1 MRFSKTFLAAGFTAS
16 VFAAPIPDE
25 DNGECYWEPEE
36 TSSALAVVASST
48 SASLVASSV
57 STSAA
62 ASLAATKAV
71 TSASVASSVSTS
83 VAASLAAT
91 KAVTSASVATSSPSS
106 TAATAAVTTS
116 AVASSSSSASS
127 ASSTGALEWLGVN
140 ESGAEFGTGN
150 IPGVLGTD
158 YTWPLTASIQTLM
171 DKGMNIFRI
180 PFLMER
186 LAQGTITASL
196 DATYLADLKTIVSF
210 ITAAGGHAV
219 IDPHNYGRYSG
230 SIITSTSDFQTFW
243 QNVATEFAS
252 DSNVVFDCNNEF
264 HDMPSNTLVAELNQA
279 CIDGVRAAGATTQ
292 YVFVEGT
299 SYTGAWTWVSS
310 GNADAMVGLTD
321 PSDKIVYE
329 MHQYLD
335 SDGSGTSDT
344 CVSSTIGSERI
355 AAATAWLKANNKKG
369 ILGEFAGGANS
380 VCETAV
386 TGLVDAL
393 TAASDV
399 WMGAMWW
406 GGGPW
411 WAEYIFSMEPPSGTG
426 YTAYIDTLAKYI

>member
-25 DNGECYWEPEE
+25 DIGECDWEPE
-36 TSSALAVVASST
+36 TASSALAVVATPTSSSLSSASSVAVSTTLATSSAPSSLVAT
-48 SASLVASSV
+48 SAS
-57 STSAA
+57 TSIA
-62 ASLAATKAV
+62 ASLGATKL
-71 TSASVASSVSTS
+71 VS
-83 VAASLAAT
+83 
-91 KAVTSASVATSSPSS
+91 SASVATSSPSS
-106 TAATAAVTTS
+106 AAAVTTSTAAVTTS
-116 AVASSSSSASS
+116 AAASSSSSASS
-127 ASSTGALEWLGVN
+127 NGTLEWLGVN

-158 YTWPLTASIQTLM
+158 YIWPLTASIQTLM

-196 DATYLADLKTIVSF
+196 DATYLGDLKTVVSF

-219 IDPHNYGRYSG
+219 IDPHNYGRYDG
-230 SIITSTSDFQTFW
+230 SVITSTSDFQTFW

-252 DSNVVFDCNNEF
+252 DSNVIFDCNNEF
-264 HDMPSNTLVAELNQA
+264 HDMPSNTLVASLNQA

-310 GNADAMVGLTD
+310 GNGDAMGNLTD

-344 CVSSTIGSERI
+344 CVSSTIGSERV
-355 AAATAWLKANNKKG
+355 AAATAWLQANNKKG
-369 ILGEFAGGANS
+369 IIGEFAGGANS

-393 TAASDV
+393 EAASDV

-411 WAEYIFSMEPPSGTG
+411 WGDYIFSMEPPSGTG
-426 YTAYIDTLAKYI
+426 YTAYVDTLASFI

>member
-25 DNGECYWEPEE
+25 DIGECDWEPE
-36 TSSALAVVASST
+36 TASSALAVVATPTSSSLSSASSVAVSTTLATSSASNVLAASST
-48 SASLVASSV
+48 SASLVA
-57 STSAA
+57 TSA
-62 ASLAATKAV
+62 
-71 TSASVASSVSTS
+71 STS
-83 VAASLAAT
+83 VAASLGAT
-91 KAVTSASVATSSPSS
+91 KLVSSASVATSSPSS
-106 TAATAAVTTS
+106 TAA
-116 AVASSSSSASS
+116 ASSSSSASS
-127 ASSTGALEWLGVN
+127 NGTLEWLGVN

-158 YTWPLTASIQTLM
+158 YIWPLTASIQTLM

-196 DATYLADLKTIVSF
+196 DATYLGDLKTVVSF

-219 IDPHNYGRYSG
+219 IDPHNYGRYDG
-230 SIITSTSDFQTFW
+230 SVITSTSDFQTFW

-252 DSNVVFDCNNEF
+252 DSNVIFDCNNEF
-264 HDMPSNTLVAELNQA
+264 HDMPSNTLVASLNQA

-310 GNADAMVGLTD
+310 GNGDAMGNLTD

-344 CVSSTIGSERI
+344 CVSSTIGSERV
-355 AAATAWLKANNKKG
+355 AAATAWLQANNKKG
-369 ILGEFAGGANS
+369 IIGEFAGGANS

-393 TAASDV
+393 EAASDV

-411 WAEYIFSMEPPSGTG
+411 WGDYIFSMEPPSGTG
-426 YTAYIDTLAKYI
+426 YTAYVDTLATFI